1 MTDKEESAVT
11 INDKEYLLNDLDN
24 TQRYLLVQ
32 IQEVTNNIHSLNMKV
47 AQAQAA
53 LTMFKGTLA
62 KSLEETDDTSEDN
75 A

>member
-1 MTDKEESAVT
+1 MTDKEESVVT

-32 IQEVTNNIHSLNMKV
+32 IQEVTNNIRSLNMRV

-53 LTMFKGTLA
+53 LTMFKGTLV

>member
-1 MTDKEESAVT
+1 MTDKEESVVT
-11 INDKEYLLNDLDN
+11 INDKEYVLNDLDN

-32 IQEVTNNIHSLNMKV
+32 IQEVTNNIRSLNMRV

-53 LTMFKGTLA
+53 LTMFKGTLV